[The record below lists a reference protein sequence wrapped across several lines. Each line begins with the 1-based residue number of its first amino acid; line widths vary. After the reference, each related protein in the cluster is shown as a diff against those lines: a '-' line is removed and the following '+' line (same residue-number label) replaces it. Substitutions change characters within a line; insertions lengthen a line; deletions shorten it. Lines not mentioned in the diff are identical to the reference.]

1 MNKLEKSLKRL
12 SPKETKAVEKVV
24 EKLTKGEWTG
34 LDVVKLKGTTDVFR
48 VRVGRLRVIFRQRA
62 KEVDI
67 LVIESR
73 SEKTYRNF

>member
-1 MNKLEKSLKRL
+1 MKKLEKSLKRL

-24 EKLTKGEWTG
+24 EKLTKREWTG

>member
-24 EKLTKGEWTG
+24 EKLTKREWTG

-48 VRVGRLRVIFRQRA
+48 VRAGRLRVIFRQRA

>member
-1 MNKLEKSLKRL
+1 MNRLEKSLKRL

-24 EKLTKGEWTG
+24 EKLTKREWTG

-48 VRVGRLRVIFRQRA
+48 VRAGRLRVIFRQRA

>member
-1 MNKLEKSLKRL
+1 MNRLEKSLKRL

-24 EKLTKGEWTG
+24 EKLTKREWTG

>member
-1 MNKLEKSLKRL
+1 MKKLEKSLKRL

-24 EKLTKGEWTG
+24 ERLTKGEWMG
-34 LDVVKLKGTTDVFR
+34 LDVVKLKGTTDIFR
-48 VRVGRLRVIFRQRA
+48 VRVGRLRVIFRQHA

-67 LVIESR
+67 LVIERR

>member
-24 EKLTKGEWTG
+24 EKVTKRVWTG

>member
-24 EKLTKGEWTG
+24 EKLTKREWTG